1 MSSTRQNEIKGNT
14 LRVYLYLVTH
24 GGSELREIQRGL
36 EFSTPSLASYHLT
49 RLIRAGYVRQGDD
62 GKYYA
67 LEEKTHELLEG
78 YSRVG
83 PTLIPQ
89 LFFFSVLFSILFGY
103 FSYKALEARGYL
115 PFLIASGAGAVVV
128 MWLET
133 WRLFR
138 RLATIN

>member
-1 MSSTRQNEIKGNT
+1 MTSARQNEIKGNT

-49 RLIRAGYVRQGDD
+49 RLVKAGYVRQGDD

-67 LEEKTHELLEG
+67 LEDKTHELLEG

-83 PTLIPQ
+83 PALIPQ
-89 LFFFSVLFSILFGY
+89 LFFFSVFFSVLFGY
-103 FSYKALEARGYL
+103 FSLKALETTGYL
-115 PFLIASGAGAVVV
+115 PFLIGSGAGAVAV
-128 MWLET
+128 MWFET

-138 RLATIN
+138 RLATYN